1 MITIIEEIAINAD
14 RQKVWR
20 FLSDFEISLNAN
32 SFHKQIIIPNKFSLT
47 AKNPEFNIIY
57 NFGLGNIDMNV
68 EVVDYKPLQYIKLLK
83 KNNHNSYVGFK
94 HSSQYELVKDNEST
108 KLIYSTIGSFNF
120 KVQNIP
126 FRPILIKAIKTE
138 LITMKNMIE
147 SSCEIPNQI
156 KTKITAT

>member
-1 MITIIEEIAINAD
+1 MITITEEITINAD

-47 AKNPEFNIIY
+47 AENPEFNIIY

-68 EVVDYKPLQYIKLLK
+68 KVVSYKPLQYIELLK
-83 KNNHNSYVGFK
+83 KNNHNSYVGFE
-94 HSSQYELVKDNEST
+94 HSSKYELIKNNQFT
-108 KLIYSTIGSFNF
+108 ILAYSTIGSFNF

-126 FRPILIKAIKTE
+126 FKPILINAIKNE
-138 LITMKNMIE
+138 LITIKNMIE
-147 SSCEIPNQI
+147 SSDDILNQI